1 MAPEFDPR
9 PVTLSGEHVRLEP
22 LAPHHAE
29 QLFDAGSDSRLWH
42 YMPVPPPTSVED
54 IAGWI
59 EQATVAMASGSE
71 VAFAV
76 VETAAGRAVGSTRFL
91 DIRRPDRGLEI
102 GWTWIE
108 PAVQRSVV
116 NTESKLL
123 LLTHAFDD
131 LGAFRVQ
138 FKTDGRNAAS
148 QRAIERLGAVRE
160 GVLRR
165 NRLCWDGHL
174 RDTVYYSIIDAE
186 WPLIR
191 RRLLSF
197 LGRTE
202 YGQPNGLSSSE
213 TLRR

>member
-1 MAPEFDPR
+1 MQANFDPR
-9 PVTLSGEHVRLEP
+9 PVTLTGEHVSLEP

-29 QLFDAGSDSRLWH
+29 HLFEAGSDPEVFR
-42 YMPVPPPTSVED
+42 YMPVPPPTSLEE
-54 IAGWI
+54 IADWI
-59 EQATVAMASGSE
+59 EQAMVATASGSE

-76 VETAAGRAVGSTRFL
+76 VAAASGRAVGSTRFL

-108 PAVQRSVV
+108 PAVQRGVV

-138 FKTDGRNAAS
+138 FKTDGRNVAS

-160 GVLRR
+160 GILRR

-174 RDTVYYSIIDAE
+174 RDTVHYSIIDAE
-186 WPLIR
+186 WPLVR